1 MVNPR
6 PLYSRG
12 PRSPHRCVSGSCRT
26 RCRLVSPVPEADST
40 KGQRKKR
47 SQDGWG
53 RHTSRR
59 IALRAHQAIQRHIH
73 CQAPSTHSLTHHHAT
88 FLCLSRI
95 GKFGDA
101 SFSRFTFLNSIIS
114 ESIGY
119 LQFAGLESINKISLK
134 AKMLPCVH
142 VSCESR
148 VCSGIRV
155 KGYKNN
161 IESRKK
167 VALQL

>member
-59 IALRAHQAIQRHIH
+59 IALRASSH
-73 CQAPSTHSLTHHHAT
+73 SETHSLPGPKHALTH
-88 FLCLSRI
+88 
-95 GKFGDA
+95 A
-101 SFSRFTFLNSIIS
+101 SPRDLFVF
-114 ESIGY
+114 
-119 LQFAGLESINKISLK
+119 
-134 AKMLPCVH
+134 
-142 VSCESR
+142 
-148 VCSGIRV
+148 V
-155 KGYKNN
+155 KD
-161 IESRKK
+161 RK
-167 VALQL
+167 VWGTPRLVVLRS